1 MRRLSFHSG
10 ALTLTVFA
18 IAGCGGGD
26 DGDDTTAPVAPPVET
41 TAALSKEELVA
52 QGDAICA
59 EVNAAV
65 GTLASSEAA
74 GGVTQAAELYRGMAE
89 RLVDLGSPSDDAAGY
104 SEFSAAAE
112 GLAQAESDVQLAAE
126 RGEDAALVTAETEA
140 SSALASFQ
148 SAATSYGFDQCGEGP
163 SAPVSGSSGVPA
175 EAETESPEGVEEEE
189 EVEVAP
195 EEAEEAPEAEAG
207 GAGTEAGGGAEAGGG
222 TAGGGE
228 SSGGG
233 ENSGGIGP
241 G

>member
-1 MRRLSFHSG
+1 MRRLYIYSG
-10 ALTLTVFA
+10 VLALTVLA

-26 DGDDTTAPVAPPVET
+26 GDGDTTPAVAPAVET

-65 GTLASSEAA
+65 GTLASTDV
-74 GGVTQAAELYRGMAE
+74 GGGATQAAELYEGMAE
-89 RLVDLGSPSDDAAGY
+89 RLVDLGAPSDDSAGY

-148 SAATSYGFDQCGEGP
+148 SAATAFGFEQCGEGP

-175 EAETESPEGVEEEE
+175 ETEAELPEGVEEEE
-189 EVEVAP
+189 VEAAP
-195 EEAEEAPEAEAG
+195 EEAEETPETEAG
-207 GAGTEAGGGAEAGGG
+207 GAGAGGGAEAGGG

-228 SSGGG
+228 GSGGG
-233 ENSGGIGP
+233 SSGGIGP